1 MKTLAFIGLLLVSS
15 LSFAAETLDAAAVKK
30 LLTGNTVDALAPNGN
45 TFQVYF
51 AGDGKLIRKDGDKL
65 AEGTWRVEDDG
76 KQCIEG
82 TPGGCAVITKNEDGT
97 YDRIGGKGGTKARW
111 ISVTSGKGF

>member
-1 MKTLAFIGLLLVSS
+1 MKTLAFIGLLLVSCM
-15 LSFAAETLDAAAVKK
+15 SFAAETLDAAALKK

-51 AGDGKLIRKDGDKL
+51 SGDGKLIRKDGDKL
-65 AEGTWRVEDDG
+65 SEGTWRVEDDG
-76 KQCIEG
+76 KQCVEG
-82 TPGGCAVITKNEDGT
+82 TNGGCAVITKNEDGT
-97 YDRIGGKGGTKARW
+97 YDRIGGKGGAKARW